1 MGHCMSKSWKEIVN
15 HIDEWCKL
23 LLILMYVGINAY
35 QKVSMHIKKENA
47 THMDACYKVNWDV
60 WLMKPKWKLTLKGVE
75 ITNLTPRLRGIWRN
89 HWDWLR
95 VDV

>member
-1 MGHCMSKSWKEIVN
+1 MNDLIVQWVIACQNHKKRIAN

-35 QKVSMHIKKENA
+35 QKVSMHNKEENA

-60 WLMKPKWKLTLKGVE
+60 
-75 ITNLTPRLRGIWRN
+75 
-89 HWDWLR
+89 D
-95 VDV
+95 